1 MNLLINNEHFIA
13 GTTIRNLALPEQNN
27 MALHICDDVNAVL
40 KNREQLAQHIGCDI
54 TDFVC
59 AEQTHSTNFY
69 KVTALD
75 RGKGATTMET
85 AIPNTD
91 ALYTYEPG
99 ILLTSFSADCVP
111 VLLYNEKSGV
121 IGAVHSGW
129 QGTVKGVTPRL
140 LHQLITEEA
149 NDANAFHV
157 YIGTA
162 LSQQKFEVDHDVY
175 EQFKALGYAD
185 EFIHYNPDTNK
196 YHIDNQKTVKKQC
209 ELAGIPANQITID
222 DTCTFLHEERFS
234 YRQDKKC
241 GRHMSFI
248 MKK

>member
-1 MNLLINNEHFIA
+1 MNLLIDNMDLIA
-13 GTTIRNLALPEQNN
+13 GTTVKNLKAPEQNN
-27 MALHICDDVNAVL
+27 MALHICDNISAII
-40 KNREQLAQHIGCDI
+40 KNRQQFAQNIGCEV

-59 AEQTHSTNFY
+59 AKQTHSANFY
-69 KVTALD
+69 KVTSLD
-75 RGKGATTMET
+75 RGKGAMTMEN

-91 ALYTYEPG
+91 ALYTYESR

-111 VLLYNEKSGV
+111 ILLYNEKSGV

-129 QGTVKGVTPRL
+129 QGTVKEITPRL
-140 LHQLITEEA
+140 LHQLIVEEK
-149 NDANAFHV
+149 NDASAFHV

-162 LSQQKFEVDHDVY
+162 LSQQKFEVDRDVY
-175 EQFKALGYAD
+175 EKFESLGYAD
-185 EFIHYNPDTNK
+185 EFMYYNPDTNK

-209 ELAGIPANQITID
+209 ELAGIPSSQITID
-222 DTCTFLHEERFS
+222 YTCTFLHEQGFS

>member
-1 MNLLINNEHFIA
+1 MNLLINNEHVIA
-13 GTTIRNLALPEQNN
+13 GTTVRNAQAPEQNN
-27 MALHICDDVNAVL
+27 MALHICDDKNNII
-40 KNREQLAQHIGCDI
+40 KNRQQLAKRICCDV

-59 AEQTHSTNFY
+59 AEQTHSANFY
-69 KVTALD
+69 KVTSLD
-75 RGKGATTMET
+75 RGRGALTMET

-91 ALYTYEPG
+91 ALYTYESG

-111 VLLYNEKSGV
+111 ILLYNEKSGV

-129 QGTVKGVTPRL
+129 QGTIKEVTLRL
-140 LHQLITEEA
+140 LHQLIVEES
-149 NDANAFHV
+149 NDARAFHV

-162 LSQQKFEVDHDVY
+162 LSQQKFEVDDDVY
-175 EQFKALGYAD
+175 NKFKALGYAD
-185 EFIHYNPDTNK
+185 EFMYFNPDTNK

-209 ELAGIPANQITID
+209 ELAGIPASQIIID
-222 DTCTFLHEERFS
+222 DTCTFLNEQGFS
-234 YRQDKKC
+234 YRQDKEC